1 MHEKDSSSGFIRKI
15 MKNFVWLLLQL
26 GITRLFG
33 FFFALILAR
42 DLRQNDFGIYTYAI
56 SLTGIILVIADLGL
70 SSLVFREISRQR
82 EKAAE
87 IFSRAFA
94 AKLPLTLGVLILF
107 SIVFLCTHAPGG
119 RLAVLAI
126 AAAFF
131 AQNLAGF
138 FSMPFK
144 ATEQMQFLAIGD
156 FVFKLLLISGV
167 WIILRFTSDLLPV
180 GIAYAA
186 CGFIY
191 ALFYVVLYVRYFS
204 FARISKGLSGF
215 LANSAF
221 QIRNSAPMAL
231 AGLIMVVYI
240 NADILMIKWFKG
252 EVVTGL
258 YGVSYNFYLGL
269 ALAAS
274 ILVQSMLPR
283 LSYSIENRQL
293 DVSASLLRGAVKLL
307 FIFSVPLALGSFL
320 LSDQL
325 VPFFYGARYM
335 GSVSAFRI
343 FMVAIVFTYFN
354 LLLGNV
360 LFAERKQN
368 EINVI
373 YFITIVINVL
383 FNLILIPRFSLNGA
397 AFATLVAEISFTGIV
412 LFRYP
417 AFLRHFRFD
426 WIWRIAC
433 ASVAMGLAIV
443 AIRHSIAFPL
453 TVVCG
458 MSVCAGMLAILGTF
472 RSEKEL
478 LLGLLRGIRI

>member
-1 MHEKDSSSGFIRKI
+1 
-15 MKNFVWLLLQL
+15 
-26 GITRLFG
+26 
-33 FFFALILAR
+33 
-42 DLRQNDFGIYTYAI
+42 
-56 SLTGIILVIADLGL
+56 
-70 SSLVFREISRQR
+70 
-82 EKAAE
+82 
-87 IFSRAFA
+87 
-94 AKLPLTLGVLILF
+94 
-107 SIVFLCTHAPGG
+107 
-119 RLAVLAI
+119 
-126 AAAFF
+126 
-131 AQNLAGF
+131 
-138 FSMPFK
+138 
-144 ATEQMQFLAIGD
+144 
-156 FVFKLLLISGV
+156 
-167 WIILRFTSDLLPV
+167 
-180 GIAYAA
+180 
-186 CGFIY
+186 
-191 ALFYVVLYVRYFS
+191 
-204 FARISKGLSGF
+204 
-215 LANSAF
+215 
-221 QIRNSAPMAL
+221 
-231 AGLIMVVYI
+231 
-240 NADILMIKWFKG
+240 
-252 EVVTGL
+252 
-258 YGVSYNFYLGL
+258 
-269 ALAAS
+269 
-274 ILVQSMLPR
+274 
-283 LSYSIENRQL
+283 
-293 DVSASLLRGAVKLL
+293 
-307 FIFSVPLALGSFL
+307 
-320 LSDQL
+320 
-325 VPFFYGARYM
+325 M